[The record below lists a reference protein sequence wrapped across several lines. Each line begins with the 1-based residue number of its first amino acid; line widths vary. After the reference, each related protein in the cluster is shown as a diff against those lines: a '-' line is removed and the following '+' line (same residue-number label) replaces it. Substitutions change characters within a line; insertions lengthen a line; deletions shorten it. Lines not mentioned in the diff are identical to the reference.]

1 MPFEDQTGFYTRPM
15 AVDGDTD
22 FIEVDNAQLAEQAEG
37 IFTVQ
42 WDYIHGYASTDDL
55 ERLPA
60 DFLGRRVVR
69 DPRELEELARIGAF
83 DIEELYRHLYDQ
95 E

>member
-1 MPFEDQTGFYTRPM
+1 LV
-15 AVDGDTD
+15 VDGDTD
-22 FIEVDNAQLAEQAEG
+22 FVEVDSAHLAEEAED

-55 ERLPA
+55 KRLPA

-69 DPRELEELARIGAF
+69 DPRELEELARVGAF
-83 DIEELYRHLYDQ
+83 DIEELYRQLYG
-95 E
+95 EE

>member
-1 MPFEDQTGFYTRPM
+1 MTNHDQPGFYTRPM

-22 FIEVDNAQLAEQAEG
+22 FVEVDSPHLADEAES
-37 IFTVQ
+37 IFKVQ

-55 ERLPA
+55 TRLPA
-60 DFLGRRVVR
+60 EFQGRQVVR

-83 DIEELYRHLYDQ
+83 DIEELYRHLYN
-95 E
+95 EE